1 MYEQPAVGTI
11 RVLVA
16 DNTRIHTQLLAD
28 ALKRD
33 LGLEVMSSDSDSR
46 GLLAAV

>member
-1 MYEQPAVGTI
+1 MVSLERLMESQRATEERI

-28 ALKRD
+28 ALKP
-33 LGLEVMSSDSDSR
+33 LP
-46 GLLAAV
+46 